1 MEDGPGSN
9 PSPIE
14 QNPLSS
20 SPEPSQSTQ
29 HRNILRSCLTCHQRK
44 IRCDKRSPCSN
55 CVRNDVLCCY
65 PEAEQRR
72 RRPQKTTIGEISAR
86 LARLERTIT
95 AITKGSPGSNVQAV
109 SDVAD
114 PHSEGS
120 RGYPTTVG
128 SPAEL
133 LVRDGDTSRYINE
146 VILSRILDEVRLIS
160 TNSWKKKTAHC
171 MDRLGTRASSGDDEL
186 QYQ

>member
-1 MEDGPGSN
+1 MEDRHSLKT
-9 PSPIE
+9 SSAQSAE
-14 QNPLSS
+14 QDRVSS
-20 SPEPSQSTQ
+20 SPKTSLLTQ
-29 HRNILRSCLTCHQRK
+29 HRNILRSCLTCHQRE

-65 PEAEQRR
+65 PDVEQRQ
-72 RRPQKTTIGEISAR
+72 RRPQKATIGEISAR

-95 AITKGSPGSNVQAV
+95 AITKSTAAPDVEVAP
-109 SDVAD
+109 DVAV
-114 PHSEGS
+114 PWRE

-146 VILSRILDEVRLIS
+146 VILSRILGEARVTS
-160 TNSWKKKTAHC
+160 TT
-171 MDRLGTRASSGDDEL
+171 L
-186 QYQ
+186 

>member
-1 MEDGPGSN
+1 MEDGHDLN
-9 PSPIE
+9 PSSAQSAE
-14 QNPLSS
+14 QNRVSS
-20 SPEPSQSTQ
+20 SPEASLSTP

-65 PEAEQRR
+65 PEVEQRR
-72 RRPQKTTIGEISAR
+72 RRPQKATIGEISTR

-95 AITKGSPGSNVQAV
+95 AITKGTAAPDVDV
-109 SDVAD
+109 VPDVAV
-114 PHSEGS
+114 PRSE
-120 RGYPTTVG
+120 RGYPATVG

-146 VILSRILDEVRLIS
+146 VILSRILDEVRPIVTHL
-160 TNSWKKKTAHC
+160 WK
-171 MDRLGTRASSGDDEL
+171 E
-186 QYQ
+186 